1 MKQADRHKLE
11 ALQAFIGDD
20 YLQANID
27 ILRDL
32 ERHLSMQVMNEQID
46 PDSYDR
52 YIWLLH
58 RLETLFTKVEI
69 VEGLTQSFRDRN
81 N

>member
-1 MKQADRHKLE
+1 MKPADRYKLE
-11 ALQAFIGDD
+11 ALQSFISDD
-20 YLQANID
+20 YVGRNIEV
-27 ILRDL
+27 LRDL
-32 ERHLSMQVMNEQID
+32 ERFLSMQLMNEELD
-46 PDSYDR
+46 PDNYDR

-69 VEGLTQSFRDRN
+69 VENLTQSFRDRN